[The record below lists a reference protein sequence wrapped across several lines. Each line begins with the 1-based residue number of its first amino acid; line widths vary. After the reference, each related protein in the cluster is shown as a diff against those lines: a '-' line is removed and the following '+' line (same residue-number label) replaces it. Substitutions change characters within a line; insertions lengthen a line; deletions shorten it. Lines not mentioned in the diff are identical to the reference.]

1 MKKLYFAALA
11 LAMAAAV
18 AGNVK
23 FTSSL
28 LPGNVNVSYR
38 LEELIS
44 KPGEADKFKT
54 IDPAKA
60 EIIWKEQVS
69 KRGNAIDIK
78 INIFLHLYIF
88 LHSILLPSRIH
99 LLLTL
104 LRYNSHVINIHILSS
119 MSLKNV
125 CP

>member
-11 LAMAAAV
+11 LAMAAAA

-78 INIFLHLYIF
+78 INITNKTDKPRFLQVSAFASNPFAKFDWWNGYV
-88 LHSILLPSRIH
+88 IH
-99 LLLTL
+99 
-104 LRYNSHVINIHILSS
+104 
-119 MSLKNV
+119 
-125 CP
+125 